1 MGSCLHPNMVKNANF
16 RIFLDFRILR
26 VFAWQPRFLA
36 RLPRW
41 QLAGKRPLL
50 TTTVSQ
56 IVFRMVKGRN
66 VRKLDLNFLIENP
79 P

>member
-1 MGSCLHPNMVKNANF
+1 MQILEF
-16 RIFLDFRILR
+16 FLDFRILR
-26 VFAWQPRFLA
+26 VFAWKPRFLA

-79 P
+79 PLRWNFRP

>member
-1 MGSCLHPNMVKNANF
+1 MGSCLHPNMVKKAN
-16 RIFLDFRILR
+16 FRILR